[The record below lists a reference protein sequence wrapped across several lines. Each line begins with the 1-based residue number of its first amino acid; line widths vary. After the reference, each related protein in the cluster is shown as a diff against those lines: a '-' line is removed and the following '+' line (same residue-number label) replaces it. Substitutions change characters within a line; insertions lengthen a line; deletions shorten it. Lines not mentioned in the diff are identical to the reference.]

1 MIKSVSL
8 AGMLALGLVGF
19 AGAQEVRGVTHTLGA
34 QQVTVY
40 DHAFLSAE
48 EKATLQLVAG
58 NEQALALFVTK
69 PGRYAA
75 MAVSPDDGFIRG
87 GQPVT
92 SAVALSDLEDQAQ
105 ARKAVLEAC
114 NKAKAGRKDCLL
126 VLEVA
131 PGR

>member
-8 AGMLALGLVGF
+8 AGLLLAGLATF

-34 QQVTVY
+34 QRVTVY
-40 DHAFLSAE
+40 DHDFLSAE

-69 PGRYAA
+69 PGRHAA
-75 MAVSPDDGFIRG
+75 MAVAPGDGFIRG
-87 GQPVT
+87 GQPVA
-92 SAVALSDLEDQAQ
+92 SAVALSDFEDQAS

-114 NKAKAGRKDCLL
+114 NKAKASRRDCLL